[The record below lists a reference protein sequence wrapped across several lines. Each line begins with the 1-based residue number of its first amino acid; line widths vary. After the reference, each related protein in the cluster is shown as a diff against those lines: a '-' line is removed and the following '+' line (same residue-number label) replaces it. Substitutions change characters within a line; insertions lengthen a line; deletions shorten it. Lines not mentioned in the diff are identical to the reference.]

1 MCLRLRP
8 LMPPPPPPLRLF
20 PLLAPSGV
28 RQRRPVPQLRSTSET
43 IQPPPIPSSPA
54 GRGRPPP
61 RPSRRA
67 PTMAGEL
74 RGGMLA
80 MPSPLSILVA
90 PKPPKTSGGPP
101 GGNCSRWGGRRLL
114 LRSRI
119 VCRFLWRPMGGGSA
133 TLAGSPWRS
142 NRRTRSGPRT
152 YFRSPRIQ
160 RSSKRPATRSRTPFR
175 SRRSRTLGARGR
187 SRALGELGAAR
198 VGGP

>member
-1 MCLRLRP
+1 MCLRP
-8 LMPPPPPPLRLF
+8 LMPPPSPPLRLF
-20 PLLAPSGV
+20 P
-28 RQRRPVPQLRSTSET
+28 
-43 IQPPPIPSSPA
+43 SSPHPVSA
-54 GRGRPPP
+54 SAALFLNFAPPRKRSNPHPFLPPRQGGGRPPP

-80 MPSPLSILVA
+80 MPSRLSILVA
-90 PKPPKTSGGPP
+90 SKPPKTSGGPP

-160 RSSKRPATRSRTPFR
+160 RASKRPATRSRTPFR